1 MSGPLPKRSQLKVWR
16 VFKMF
21 DPELKEFI
29 NAVMPGGYDERPDD
43 SRGAAETGILHGS
56 CHSHGNCTTG
66 ARP

>member
-1 MSGPLPKRSQLKVWR
+1 
-16 VFKMF
+16 MF

-29 NAVMPGGYDERPDD
+29 DAVMPGGYDERPDE
-43 SRGAAETGILHGS
+43 SRGAVTKGIFSGS